1 MLKVGGEY
9 RMRRVLQC
17 TFFLSLMVVLNGCQF
32 LMSDLTK
39 VDLRLVAG
47 GDLNPDDSGRPSPL
61 VIRLIE
67 LKSVAGFENAEF
79 FSLYSHEGETLGAD
93 LISSEEIELK
103 PGDVQDIK
111 FALKPESKYIA
122 ILAAYRQLDKSSW
135 RMVLPVQLK
144 SKNNM
149 TVLFGRQGVAM
160 ASGR

>member
-1 MLKVGGEY
+1 
-9 RMRRVLQC
+9 
-17 TFFLSLMVVLNGCQF
+17 MVVLSGCQF

-61 VIRLIE
+61 VIRLLE
-67 LKSVAGFENAEF
+67 LKNVAGFENSDF
-79 FSLYSHEGETLGAD
+79 FSLYSHEEETLGAD

-111 FALKPESKYIA
+111 FALKPDTRYIA
-122 ILAAYRQLDKSSW
+122 ILAAYRQLDESSW

-160 ASGR
+160 ASDR

>member
-1 MLKVGGEY
+1 MLRVSRKYKMY
-9 RMRRVLQC
+9 RLLSSA
-17 TFFLSLMVVLNGCQF
+17 FLLWLIVALPGCQF

-61 VIRLIE
+61 VIRLLG
-67 LKSVAGFENAEF
+67 LKNVAGFENAEF
-79 FSLYSHEGETLGAD
+79 FSLYNHEGETLGAD

-103 PGDVQDIK
+103 PGDVQDVK
-111 FALKPESKYIA
+111 FALKPDTRYVA
-122 ILAAYRQLDKSSW
+122 ILAAYRQLDESSW

-144 SKNNM
+144 SKNDM

-160 ASGR
+160 ASDR

>member
-1 MLKVGGEY
+1 MLKIGGEY

>member
-1 MLKVGGEY
+1 MLRVGQIGKI
-9 RMRRVLQC
+9 RTVGRSV
-17 TFFLSLMVVLNGCQF
+17 FLLCLMIMLSGCQF

-39 VDLRLVAG
+39 IDLRLVAG

-61 VIRLIE
+61 VIRLLE
-67 LKSVAGFENAEF
+67 LKNVAGFENAEF

-111 FALKPESKYIA
+111 FALKPDSKYIA
-122 ILAAYRQLDKSSW
+122 VLAAYRQLDKSAW

>member
-1 MLKVGGEY
+1 MLKVARKY
-9 RMRRVLQC
+9 RMRNILQSI
-17 TFFLSLMVVLNGCQF
+17 FLLWLMVTLPGCQF

-61 VIRLIE
+61 VVRLLE
-67 LKSVAGFENAEF
+67 LKNIAGFENAEF
-79 FSLYSHEGETLGAD
+79 FSLYSHEAETLGAD

-111 FALKPESKYIA
+111 FALKPGSKYIA
-122 ILAAYRQLDKSSW
+122 ILAAYRQLDKSAW

>member
-1 MLKVGGEY
+1 MNQWQHKIQRLLKGVF
-9 RMRRVLQC
+9 VLWLVAAL
-17 TFFLSLMVVLNGCQF
+17 TGCQF

-47 GDLNPDDSGRPSPL
+47 GDLNPDDTGRPSPL
-61 VIRLIE
+61 VVRLFE
-67 LKSVAGFENAEF
+67 LKNVAGFENAEF
-79 FSLYSHEGETLGAD
+79 FSLYNHEQETLGAD
-93 LISSEEIELK
+93 LISSEEMELK

-111 FALKPESKYIA
+111 FALKPESRYVA
-122 ILAAYRQLDKSSW
+122 VMAAYRQLDKAAW

-144 SKNNM
+144 LKNNM